1 MNYKKIDLETYYRK
15 GVFRHFSEDCK
26 CSVSMTA
33 RVDVTEL
40 VEVSKLSGTKFYINF
55 LYLLTKVLNS
65 REDYRM
71 AYLWQTN
78 EIICYDVIN
87 PTQYVF
93 HEDTETCTPVYTNY
107 DPDYKTF
114 YGNALADVE
123 KAKDTREYMLDSMN
137 HPNWFDASY
146 ISWLS
151 YDSLNVEL
159 PDGYLY
165 FQPIINWGKYR
176 EENGRLVL
184 PLTVRMNHAIADG
197 YLVAKVYKLLEEE
210 IKKFVS
216 DYQRRSGN

>member
-1 MNYKKIDLETYYRK
+1 MNYKVIDKETYYRK

-26 CSVSMTA
+26 CSVSMTS
-33 RVDVTEL
+33 RVDVTRL
-40 VEVSKLSGTKFYINF
+40 AEVSKKTGTKFYINF

-65 REDYRM
+65 RDDYRM
-71 AYLWQTN
+71 AYLWQSE

-93 HEDTETCTPVYTNY
+93 HEDTETCSPVYSNY

-114 YGNALADVE
+114 YDNALADVE
-123 KAKDTREYMLDSMN
+123 KAKLTREYGLDSVN

-176 EENGRLVL
+176 EENGRLML

-197 YLVAKVYKLLEEE
+197 YLVAKVYKLLDEE
-210 IKKFVS
+210 IAKFV
-216 DYQRRSGN
+216 DG

>member
-1 MNYKKIDLETYYRK
+1 MNYKVIDKETYYRK

-26 CSVSMTA
+26 CSVSMTS

-40 VEVSKLSGTKFYINF
+40 AGFSKKTGTKFYINF
-55 LYLLTKVLNS
+55 LYLLTRVLNS
-65 REDYRM
+65 RDDYRM

-78 EIICYDVIN
+78 ELICYDVIN

-123 KAKDTREYMLDSMN
+123 KAKETREYGLDPAN

-176 EENGRLVL
+176 EENGRLML

-197 YLVAKVYKLLEEE
+197 YLVAKVYKLLDEE
-210 IKKFVS
+210 IAKFV
-216 DYQRRSGN
+216 DG